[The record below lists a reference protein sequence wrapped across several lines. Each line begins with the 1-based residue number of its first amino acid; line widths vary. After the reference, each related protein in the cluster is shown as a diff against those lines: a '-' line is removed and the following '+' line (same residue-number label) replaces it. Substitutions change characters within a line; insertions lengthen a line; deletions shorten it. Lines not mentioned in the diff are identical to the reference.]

1 MSQFNIWK
9 FSTFVLLILLLGLGA
24 YMFFFKKAPFSQ
36 NGVIVLDDYNADK
49 KDLNKFQNPAFAPDN
64 NDFFYNKPT
73 QIKFDEELYDFD
85 TIIEGTVLKKEIEYT
100 NTGKN
105 PYFVLDVKVSC
116 GCTVPHYEKAPIE
129 PGKKGKVIVE
139 YNSAGKD
146 GFSMNK
152 LTLYGNVNGDQKST
166 FFKVFVKKKK

>member
-1 MSQFNIWK
+1 MSQLNIWK
-9 FSTFVLLILLLGLGA
+9 FSTFVLLILVLGLGA

-36 NGVIVLDDYNADK
+36 NGMIVLDDFTADK

-64 NDFFYNKPT
+64 NDYFYNKPT
-73 QIKFDEELYDFD
+73 QIQFDQELYDFD
-85 TIIEGTVLKKEIEYT
+85 TIEEGTVLKKEIEYL

-116 GCTVPHYEKAPIE
+116 GCTVPSYEKAPVA
-129 PGKKGKVIVE
+129 PSKKGKVKVE

>member
-1 MSQFNIWK
+1 MSKLNIWK
-9 FSTFVLLILLLGLGA
+9 FSTFVLLILVLGLGA

-36 NGVIVLDDYNADK
+36 NGMIVLDDFTADK

-73 QIKFDEELYDFD
+73 QIQFDQELYDFD
-85 TIIEGTVLKKEIEYT
+85 TIEEGTVLKKEIEYL

-116 GCTVPHYEKAPIE
+116 GCTVPSYEKAPVA
-129 PGKKGKVIVE
+129 PSKKGKVKVE

>member
-1 MSQFNIWK
+1 MK
-9 FSTFVLLILLLGLGA
+9 LFV
-24 YMFFFKKAPFSQ
+24 FE
-36 NGVIVLDDYNADK
+36 
-49 KDLNKFQNPAFAPDN
+49 KD
-64 NDFFYNKPT
+64 
-73 QIKFDEELYDFD
+73 LYDFD
-85 TIIEGTVLKKEIEYT
+85 TIEEGTVIQEDLFYNNSGT
-100 NTGKN
+100 N
-105 PYFVLDVKVSC
+105 PYFLLDVKVSC

-129 PGKKGKVIVE
+129 PGKKWKVIVE